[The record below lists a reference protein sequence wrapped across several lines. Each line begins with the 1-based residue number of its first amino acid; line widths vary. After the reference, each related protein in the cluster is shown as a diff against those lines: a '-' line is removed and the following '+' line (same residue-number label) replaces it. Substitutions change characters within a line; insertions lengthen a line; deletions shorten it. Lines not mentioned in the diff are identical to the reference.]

1 MTDVNVLLADKK
13 YVTWK
18 DLNIELK
25 KMIEERAGKYFVELN
40 KIIDNGKLLPAWLW
54 NDKAEIL
61 IMQLN
66 SNSKLKIPVF
76 NEEKTKEQ
84 ANGISDS

>member
-66 SNSKLKIPVF
+66 SNSKIKISIF
-76 NEEKTKEQ
+76 NEEKTKEEVD
-84 ANGISDS
+84 GISDS